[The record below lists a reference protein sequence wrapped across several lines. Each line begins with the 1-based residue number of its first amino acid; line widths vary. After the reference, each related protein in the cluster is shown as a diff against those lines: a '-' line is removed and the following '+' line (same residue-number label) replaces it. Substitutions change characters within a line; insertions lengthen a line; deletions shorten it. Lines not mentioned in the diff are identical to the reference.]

1 MVKIVDFVD
10 NYKEKLFEIQDKV
23 LLPNDKMT
31 KEQFFDEFTRD
42 TRKYFVALYDENLV
56 GFIGL
61 YNYDD
66 DMNIIQ
72 LAVDAPFQNN
82 GIGSQLIN
90 KAKDFAKSLGKKSLS
105 LEVDSNN
112 TNAQNFYKKHNFV
125 TISTRKNYYKTSDAF
140 VMFCF
145 F

>member
-31 KEQFFDEFTRD
+31 KEQFFDEFTRG
-42 TRKYFVALYDENLV
+42 TRKYFVALFDKTPI

-72 LAVDAPFQNN
+72 LAVDAPFQNK